1 MLRRLAC
8 PVLIVLAFAACSE
21 PPIKERQAAE
31 RAIEAARTAGAATY
45 APEDLQAAEGSLKK
59 YGDAVAQRDYRQ
71 ALNDAL
77 EARDRADA
85 ASKQATIKRAQ
96 VRTQAEMLMKQLE
109 TLSKVASSRLSGSTG
124 RPVGPAAERLRRAL
138 RGATPALQE
147 ARSRLG
153 AEDYQGAVDALAPAV
168 EVLRREL
175 PPPEPAP
182 PKRKK

>member
-1 MLRRLAC
+1 
-8 PVLIVLAFAACSE
+8 
-21 PPIKERQAAE
+21 
-31 RAIEAARTAGAATY
+31 
-45 APEDLQAAEGSLKK
+45 
-59 YGDAVAQRDYRQ
+59 
-71 ALNDAL
+71 
-77 EARDRADA
+77 
-85 ASKQATIKRAQ
+85 
-96 VRTQAEMLMKQLE
+96 
-109 TLSKVASSRLSGSTG
+109 
-124 RPVGPAAERLRRAL
+124 LRRAL